1 MKKIINNFI
10 KDVQK
15 ELDDEFDRSFEDKG
29 FFGQKWP
36 VRKLDNNKGS
46 LMTVKSQGGLRDS
59 ISSSIKRNNI
69 VWSSSVPYA
78 SIHNQGGE
86 ITVSAQMKKFFW
98 AMYYKTSGASGRGP
112 VARRQRMSTEA
123 AQWKAMALKKVG
135 SKIKIPQRQ
144 FIGDH
149 PQVRKSIEKVFKE
162 DTIPEI
168 EVYITSQ
175 FKQK

>member
-1 MKKIINNFI
+1 MKKIIKNFI
-10 KDVQK
+10 KDVK
-15 ELDDEFDRSFEDKG
+15 VELDDEFDLNFERKA
-29 FFGQKWP
+29 FFGKEWDQTE
-36 VRKLDNNKGS
+36 LNNARGS
-46 LMTVKSQGGLRDS
+46 LMMRTGTLRNS
-59 ISSSIKRNNI
+59 LTSTANSKRITYTSSL
-69 VWSSSVPYA
+69 PYA

-98 AMYYKTSGASGRGP
+98 AMYYKTSGASGSGP

-162 DTIPEI
+162 DTLPEI
-168 EVYITSQ
+168 EKHLEKQ